1 MVVANDNNDPGD
13 GTAAA
18 AGAMLDL
25 NSFVLDDDVMMITDD
40 HEIIMDDGQLLIW
53 VRDRNFQKREHPF
66 LPTPHDSWW

>member
-40 HEIIMDDGQLLIW
+40 HEIIMDDGQLLI
-53 VRDRNFQKREHPF
+53 
-66 LPTPHDSWW
+66 